1 MLLSRRQ
8 AICGAGAA
16 IAAPLA
22 APYVARAQLHNKPAT
37 NRFYSKRA
45 IGLVQRAVVIDMRA
59 PIKIDFSPEYYAK
72 ALSEKE
78 AADFRA
84 SGITAIHHAVGLG
97 GPTAKE
103 QALSF
108 FAIWGNFVAR
118 NSHVF
123 TGVDKFADIL
133 RDRKSTR
140 LNSSH

>member
-1 MLLSRRQ
+1 ML
-8 AICGAGAA
+8 
-16 IAAPLA
+16 
-22 APYVARAQLHNKPAT
+22 
-37 NRFYSKRA
+37 
-45 IGLVQRAVVIDMRA
+45 A

-133 RDRKSTR
+133 RAKRDGKVQVIMVLQYADQLLRPAHVKTFYHIDNR
-140 LNSSH
+140 GAQPHKNYNKTTQQGL

>member
-22 APYVARAQLHNKPAT
+22 APYVARAHFQINPAT
-37 NRFYSKRA
+37 NRVYSKRA
-45 IGLVQRAVVIDMRA
+45 IELVQRAVVIDMLA

-84 SGITAIHHAVGLG
+84 SGITAIHRSEEHTSELQSLMRISYAVFCL
-97 GPTAKE
+97 KKKKK
-103 QALSF
+103 
-108 FAIWGNFVAR
+108 R
-118 NSHVF
+118 N
-123 TGVDKFADIL
+123 TTD
-133 RDRKSTR
+133 
-140 LNSSH
+140 